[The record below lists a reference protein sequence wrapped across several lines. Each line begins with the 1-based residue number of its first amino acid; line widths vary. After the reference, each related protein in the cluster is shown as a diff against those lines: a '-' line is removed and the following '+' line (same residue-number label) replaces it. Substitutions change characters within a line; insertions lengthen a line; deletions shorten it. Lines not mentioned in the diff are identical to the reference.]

1 MENNRRDF
9 LKALG
14 VSTLGTGSGG
24 LFTSSPTTLFG
35 KEPQELAKE
44 VNKNVYQKKQY
55 TTDVLIAGGGMAGVC
70 AAIAAARNGSKVI
83 LIQDRSRLGGNAS
96 SEIRMHVLGATALNQ
111 VWRETGILE
120 ELFLTEAVDNQ
131 QRSYEMWDFVMY
143 DKVIS
148 EKNITLLLDS
158 VLYDAEV
165 ANGEIQLIRAIC
177 SQTEEIYEIK
187 AKYYADCTGDATLG
201 AIAGAEFMRGRE
213 AKSLWGESLAV
224 DKADNKSMGN
234 SLLFMAQKH
243 DRKMPY
249 TPPAWAKKFTKKD
262 FVHRK
267 INSWEFGYWWLELG
281 GMVDIIQDG
290 QKLRHDLLTILF
302 GVWDYIKNSG
312 NHPESENWA
321 LSWVGMIPGKRESRR
336 LVGDYIMKQEDVQS
350 AKLFPDRVA
359 YGGWPLDDH
368 PPEGMSSTDMVPYIS
383 IPLKAPYS
391 IPFRSLYSKNIKNL
405 LMAGRNV
412 SVSHVALSST
422 RVMAT
427 CATMGQAIGTGMAYC
442 VKNNVKPATLGNQEK
457 HMAALQQMLL
467 RQDQPML
474 GVKNEDVKDLA
485 KLAAVK
491 ASSETKDGAA
501 AQVLDGYNRNVM
513 DGKTHQW
520 QADMK
525 AGEPWIELSWSK
537 PVKLNTIQL
546 VFDTGLHRR
555 LLISGED
562 RVYYKQDRGPQP
574 ETISDYTI
582 ELKTKKGMQQVAQ
595 VENNYLRKVEHIFD
609 PTEVESIRIKV
620 LKTNG
625 DPLARLFEVRCYL
638 DDIQVS

>member
-1 MENNRRDF
+1 METKRRDF
-9 LKALG
+9 IK
-14 VSTLGTGSGG
+14 TLGASGAF
-24 LFTSSPTTLFG
+24 LTSPVTLFG
-35 KEPQELAKE
+35 KSPEEQAKE
-44 VNKNVYQKKQY
+44 INKDVYQKKQY
-55 TTDVLIAGGGMAGVC
+55 TTDFLIAGGGMAGVC
-70 AAIAAARNGSKVI
+70 AALAAARNGAKVI

-96 SEIRMHVLGATALNQ
+96 SEIRMHVLGATALSQ

-120 ELFLTEAVDNQ
+120 ELFLTEAVTNQ
-131 QRSYEMWDFVMY
+131 QRCYEMWDFVMY
-143 DKVIS
+143 DKIIS
-148 EKNITLLLDS
+148 EENITLLLDT
-158 VLYDAEV
+158 VLYETQV
-165 ANGEIQLIRAIC
+165 ANNEIKLIRAIC

-187 AKYYADCTGDATLG
+187 AKYFADCTGDATL
-201 AIAGAEFMRGRE
+201 AAQAGAEYMRGRE

-224 DKADNKSMGN
+224 DVADNKSMGN
-234 SLLFMAQKH
+234 SLLFMSKKH
-243 DRKMPY
+243 DRPMPY
-249 TPPAWAKKFTKKD
+249 TPPTWAKKFTTKD

-267 INSWEFGYWWLELG
+267 IKTFEFGYWWLELG
-281 GMVDIIQDG
+281 GLVDIIQDG

-336 LVGDYIMKQEDVQS
+336 VVGDYIMKQDDIQS

-427 CATMGQAIGTGMAYC
+427 CAIMGQAMGTGAAYC
-442 VKNNVKPATLGNQEK
+442 LKKGITPTTLGNTEK
-457 HMAALQQMLL
+457 YMKDFQQLLL
-467 RQDQPML
+467 RQDQGML
-474 GVKNEDVKDLA
+474 GVKNEDSRDLA
-485 KLAAVK
+485 RTATVK
-491 ASSETKDGAA
+491 ASLETKEGAA
-501 AQVLDGYNRNVM
+501 SQILDGINRNVM

-520 QADMK
+520 QADMQ
-525 AGEPWIELSWSK
+525 GGSPWIELTFDK

-546 VFDTGLHRR
+546 TFDTGLHRR
-555 LLISGED
+555 LLLSSD
-562 RVYYKQDRGPQP
+562 DSVYFKQERGPQP
-574 ETISDYTI
+574 ETIADYVI
-582 ELKTKKGMQQVAQ
+582 EARTSKGKKELVQ
-595 VENNYLRKVEHIFD
+595 VENNYIRRAEHSFD
-609 PTEVESIRIKV
+609 PVEVESIRINV
-620 LKTNG
+620 QRTNG
-625 DPLARLFEVRCYL
+625 DALARLFEVRCYL
-638 DDIQVS
+638 EQERVS